1 MQMACLGDIVLRVES
16 LMEATKG
23 GVSFGQIAGGCS
35 TQVDEAAAYCFQPAR
50 STHVVY
56 ESEMQPV
63 GLESCERNGGSN
75 YRGSRP
81 EKSKYR
87 GSAVAFQRCGCL
99 AGGRSKAKL
108 ANS

>member
-1 MQMACLGDIVLRVES
+1 VQMACLGDIVLRVES

-35 TQVDEAAAYCFQPAR
+35 THVGEAAACCFQPAR

-63 GLESCERNGGSN
+63 GLEKPRAPGLDVKIQGLGCGVPALWL
-75 YRGSRP
+75 SRW
-81 EKSKYR
+81 R
-87 GSAVAFQRCGCL
+87 AQ
-99 AGGRSKAKL
+99 
-108 ANS
+108 